1 MKPDTSCCNISVYFN
16 LLRAQCDFD
25 SILFSG
31 SRKVCDIF
39 VDSGV
44 AVFAKCTIHALSDDV
59 TSGAGVAESP
69 GFRRMSEL
77 GLLLL
82 KIL

>member
-1 MKPDTSCCNISVYFN
+1 MVSGITQS
-16 LLRAQCDFD
+16 
-25 SILFSG
+25 LFSG

-69 GFRRMSEL
+69 GLRRMPEL

-82 KIL
+82 KMLKMSAL